1 MDIKT
6 VTVIGANGNMGS
18 KMSAIFASF
27 GGAKT
32 YMVARDKV
40 SAARAKDGAVK
51 SVRAGSIESRL
62 VPKGYDELAE
72 CVAES
77 DLVFESVAENL
88 NVKFDILRLVGES
101 ARPGTW
107 LCTGTSG
114 LSIESLASVLP
125 DHLKPTFLGTH
136 FFNPPYA
143 MALCELI
150 EHSRNDPDAVVRM
163 EEWLRDVLLRKVV
176 RTDDTPAF
184 LANRIGFH
192 SINRAMRLAEV
203 EADAGGIDYVD
214 AILGPFTGRAMAPL
228 RTADFVGLDVHAAI
242 VDNVQANTDDWANN
256 DFVMPSFA
264 RSLVS
269 AGKLGSKSG
278 WGLYHSERDADGHR
292 TVLVWDIASG
302 EYRASER
309 YAHRF
314 ADRMV
319 SKLRVGDY
327 EGAMRALC
335 SNASHEAR
343 LCLDALVSYIAYAT
357 WCSLEV
363 AGGPCEADDVMAHG
377 FNWCP
382 PLALAEALSTAVDVR
397 ELVASNMEGTI
408 GSVDA
413 ARVADAIVPSK
424 YDYRRYLRARR

>member
-1 MDIKT
+1 MIIRT

-18 KMSAIFASF
+18 KMAAIFASF

-32 YMVARDKV
+32 YMVAREE
-40 SAARAKDGAVK
+40 AAAKHAIPSAVK
-51 SVRAGSIESRL
+51 SVRAGSIAERL
-62 VPKGYDELAE
+62 IPVGYDKLAE

-77 DLVFESVAENL
+77 DLVFESVAEKIS
-88 NVKFDILRLVGES
+88 VKQSILQQVGES
-101 ARPGTW
+101 ARQGTYI
-107 LCTGTSG
+107 CTGTSG
-114 LSIESLASVLP
+114 LSISMLAQALP
-125 DHLKPTFLGTH
+125 EHLRPYFMGTH

-143 MALCELI
+143 MSLCELI
-150 EHSRNDPDAVVRM
+150 AHPQCDLVAVEEM
-163 EEWLRDVLLRKVV
+163 ETYLRDVLYRKVV
-176 RTDDTPAF
+176 RTSDTPAF

-192 SINRAMRLAEV
+192 TINRAMRLAKV

-242 VDNVQANTDDWANN
+242 VDNVHEKTSDYALA

-264 RSLVS
+264 RELV
-269 AGKLGSKSG
+269 ADGRLGSKSG
-278 WGLYHSERDADGHR
+278 WGLYHTERDSEGGR
-292 TVLVWDIASG
+292 TVWVWDISSG
-302 EYRASER
+302 DYRRSEK

-319 SKLRVGDY
+319 GRLKVGDY
-327 EGAMRALC
+327 SGAMQALV
-335 SNASHEAR
+335 SNTSHEAR

-357 WCSLEV
+357 WCSLKV
-363 AGGPCEADDVMAHG
+363 ASGPKEADDVMANG

-382 PLALAEALSTAVDVR
+382 PLALADAIGAVVDIR
-397 ELVASNMEGTI
+397 ELVASHLEGAI
-408 GSVDA
+408 GDSEA
-413 ARVADAIVPSK
+413 SRVADSIVPSE